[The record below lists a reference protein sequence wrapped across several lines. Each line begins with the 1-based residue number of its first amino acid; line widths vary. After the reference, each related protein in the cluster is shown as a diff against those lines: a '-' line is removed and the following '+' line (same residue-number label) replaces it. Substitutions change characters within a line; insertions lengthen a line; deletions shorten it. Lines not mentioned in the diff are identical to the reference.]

1 MKKIMVNILIF
12 LLALCFVGCATN
24 TAGSKN
30 NTSEQVAATNLESWV
45 KSDFET
51 YLHTYPTFRLRNRAL
66 SFAGDRN
73 ADLKKVAEAMSEYFD
88 GAEPRDIEILNT
100 RIIEQ
105 HEITDN
111 SIYVKLQEKYD
122 DITKEE
128 LKEITEIATI
138 MVGYMFEGE
147 VRETEIECI
156 KMNNT
161 WFVLRDV
168 AFTS

>member
-1 MKKIMVNILIF
+1 MFCWLHSQYCWFKK
-12 LLALCFVGCATN
+12 N
-24 TAGSKN
+24 TP
-30 NTSEQVAATNLESWV
+30 EQVAATNLESWA

-66 SFAGDRN
+66 SFAGDSN
-73 ADLKKVAEAMSEYFD
+73 ADIKKVAEAMSEYFD
-88 GAEPRDIEILNT
+88 GAETRDIEILNT

-111 SIYVKLQEKYD
+111 SIYVKLQDKYD
-122 DITKEE
+122 DITTEE
-128 LKEITEIATI
+128 LKAITEIATI

-156 KMNNT
+156 LDPGDI
-161 WFVLRDV
+161 FPAGYRDRRED
-168 AFTS
+168 TEQTDDDKQN